1 MKGLF
6 FDIKRYAVHDGPG
19 IRTTLFFKG
28 CPLSCWWCHNPEGIR
43 KEPEEVVTVHK
54 MEGKDFPV
62 TETVGRWMSVDEV
75 MREINKERTFM
86 EESEGGVTFSGG
98 EPLWQAAF
106 LEDLLLACK
115 REGYHTAVDTTGHT
129 SRNNLQKILG
139 LTDIFLYDVKHM
151 NDARHMEYTGVSNRL
166 ILENLT
172 FLAEAGKDL
181 YIRIPVIPGIN
192 DDEENIDRTVRFLQK
207 LNGAVKEVD
216 LLPYHALAAHKYEKF
231 GMEYRMAGV
240 PEPTEEEM
248 ERLRSRFVR
257 EGFEVKVGG

>member
-1 MKGLF
+1 MKGLI

-62 TETVGRWMSVDEV
+62 KETVGRWMTVDEV

-98 EPLWQAAF
+98 EPLWQSEF
-106 LEDLLLACK
+106 LEDLLLECK

-129 SRNNLQKILG
+129 SRESLRRIMDT
-139 LTDIFLYDVKHM
+139 TDIFLYDLKHM
-151 NDARHMEYTGVSNRL
+151 DDAMHMKFTGVSNRL
-166 ILENLT
+166 ILENIS
-172 FLAEAGKDL
+172 FLAAEEKDL
-181 YIRIPVIPGIN
+181 FIRIPVIPGIN
-192 DDEENIDRTVRFLQK
+192 NDPGNMNRTLWFLQGLK
-207 LNGAVKEVD
+207 EAVREVD

-231 GMEYRMAGV
+231 GLDYMMAGV
-240 PEPTEEEM
+240 PE
-248 ERLRSRFVR
+248 R
-257 EGFEVKVGG
+257 

>member
-1 MKGLF
+1 MKGLI

-19 IRTTLFFKG
+19 IRTTVFFKG

-43 KEPEEVVTVHK
+43 KEPEEVVTVQK

-62 TETVGRWMSVDEV
+62 RETVGLWMTVEELMAV
-75 MREINKERTFM
+75 INRERVFM
-86 EESEGGVTFSGG
+86 EESDGGVTLSGG
-98 EPLWQAAF
+98 EPLWQGDF

-129 SRNNLQKILG
+129 SRKNLQKILE

-151 NDARHMEYTGVSNRL
+151 DDAEHLKYTGVSNRQ

-172 FLAEAGKDL
+172 FLAAEGKDL

-192 DDEENIDRTVRFLQK
+192 DGEENTEKTLRFLQG

-216 LLPYHALAAHKYEKF
+216 LLPYHALAAHKYGKF

-240 PEPTEEEM
+240 SEPGEKEM
-248 ERLRSRFVR
+248 EKLKGSFERA
-257 EGFEVKVGG
+257 GFKVKIGG